1 MGLPK
6 IKFIIAP
13 NGLELL
19 TADIQ
24 KTPGLV
30 VTGSTVA
37 GKIAIGE
44 SKQIFSLEDAKKI
57 GITEAENPFAYK
69 HIKAFYE
76 YAGTSA
82 ELWVMLVSDATT
94 MEQMADHEKTFAKK
108 LLEDAGGKIRVLGIL
123 KKSSGSPAISGSI
136 DADTDKAVIMAQKL
150 ADDFAE
156 KYFPVRVI
164 ISANDFSRDV

>member
-6 IKFIIAP
+6 IKFIIAS

-57 GITEAENPFAYK
+57 GITEGEKSVY
-69 HIKAFYE
+69 
-76 YAGTSA
+76 
-82 ELWVMLVSDATT
+82 WVFLKNLPEALLSVEVSMQIQTR
-94 MEQMADHEKTFAKK
+94 
-108 LLEDAGGKIRVLGIL
+108 L
-123 KKSSGSPAISGSI
+123 
-136 DADTDKAVIMAQKL
+136 
-150 ADDFAE
+150 
-156 KYFPVRVI
+156 
-164 ISANDFSRDV
+164 